1 MAITVDVITKVV
13 ESALRGSSTQVE
25 QHFVRTGEQAGQKFT
40 KSFSDSVSKSG
51 PEMQKAFDR
60 AADAAGKLRV
70 ETQKLTELQ
79 AKGAANSKLIAQSER
94 VEKARREEARAVRA
108 ATDAYQAYDRQT
120 RDTANGLDALN
131 RGASSL
137 INVFSNLTAG
147 TRFGG
152 LASDVSMLSS
162 ELATAGRAA
171 GGLGSSFAA
180 AGLIAGGVVIAG
192 VAALTAG
199 VVALGNELYDLGSVW
214 DDTFDGIKVATGA
227 SGEMLD
233 QIKDSVRAVAG
244 EVPESLNVI
253 GDIAGEVATALKLV
267 GPEANGVVTALGQ
280 LKSFGVD
287 VDIRDLG
294 RAFRALGVEQDDYVS
309 GLEQLMA
316 AQQETGL
323 SIDDMLGSIFSG
335 SAALQNF
342 GFTFGETVSLLK
354 TFEAAGMSP
363 DRAITALNKAAG
375 TLADAGLPATK
386 ESLQSVIDEVQR
398 LIAIGDDPAATN
410 MMEKLFG
417 ARSGSSW
424 LRVIKDGTFDLANLA
439 AAADAP
445 RTSIQGLADD
455 TYDLS
460 EQWQLF
466 KNEASVALGP
476 LSEQVFDFV
485 NQGLGS
491 ILDWIGEN
499 KVTIID
505 FFIGVGDVT
514 IDVLDGI
521 QGFVAMTLTDMGLLV
536 EIVADVLGGMAAF
549 DEFLNKIPGMGG
561 NEAEA
566 AKLREWQKSL
576 DDLAES
582 MQGAGKRAD
591 ESREAWDDIRAKWEA
606 AGATAK
612 EAAAAIDEQAE
623 ATDKQAKANDN
634 LSDSLVG
641 LQGIGPVPGFTTGT
655 GPGFLGPSAGTLPPN
670 IPAPPGMQKFASAQ
684 SSGTGMQRFAAMRGN
699 SAASS
704 GSSSGGVIPE
714 INWAKGIAEQY
725 NLSFSSGLRPG
736 DKGYHG
742 QGFAGDFSNTRRF
755 GAPTPEMLNFA
766 NFMANNF
773 APYISEL
780 IFQHPSFTRNVKDG
794 QFVGPMGPG
803 QVFNESQAGYHGD
816 HVHIAFKPGAF
827 AGNNA
832 MLSFG
837 PNQSSTTTPPG
848 TPSPI
853 PGLQEGPAGSTFG
866 YNPYGEPGYYRP
878 DPKSV
883 RGAERRVQDI
893 DERIADVQERL
904 AEANTELDKVN
915 KDILA
920 SEEEK
925 KRVAKARD
933 RVKKQLDDLVEDRK
947 EAQTD
952 LEETQRGR
960 FSPAREATAG
970 RGGARGPGQIGTP
983 LAADFGIGGGLPG
996 IAEWVTGF
1004 LANLAFAPMI
1014 GALSAIAG
1022 SSPIQGGY
1030 GLMGIMGAQNL
1041 AAGGSPLGLSA
1052 PGLTG
1057 AVTPPSPSQ
1066 IGPAPLGGGMGAP
1079 HRGSGMPP
1087 GRPQSPQTSQSPS
1100 GGPGGEGFQGI
1111 GGLPLAGM
1119 QMAGMAADLMAPGM
1133 GQAAQ
1138 TGIEVLNRTAG
1149 YIGQLGAIGIGGLME
1164 TFLPNNSAA
1173 ADPSKS
1179 WLGRIAG
1186 GLAGARPATPNA
1198 AGQSAPPQSPEEA
1211 AALQQQQG
1219 GSGGG
1224 TTGPMVQVGAI
1235 NNYTPDGGQSLA
1247 NQIGRMQ
1254 MAGYSSGGKR

>member
-1 MAITVDVITKVV
+1 MAITLDVFTKVV
-13 ESALRGSSTQVE
+13 EGSLKGSGDQIE
-25 QHFVRTGEQAGQKFT
+25 RHFVRTGEQAGTKFT
-40 KSFSDSVSKSG
+40 KSFSDTVSKSA

-70 ETQKLTELQ
+70 ETQKLQELQ
-79 AKGAANSKLIAQSER
+79 AKGAANSQLIAQAER
-94 VEKARREEARAVRA
+94 VEKARRDEARAVRA
-108 ATDAYQAYDRQT
+108 ATDAYQSYDRQV
-120 RDTANGLDALN
+120 RDTATGIDTLN
-131 RGASSL
+131 RGASGL
-137 INVFSNLTAG
+137 INVFSTLTAG

-152 LASDVSMLSS
+152 LVSDVGMLST

-171 GGLGSSFAA
+171 GTLGSSFAA
-180 AGLIAGGVVIAG
+180 AGLIAGGAVVAGIAA
-192 VAALTAG
+192 VTAG
-199 VVALGNELYDLGSVW
+199 VIALGNELYDLGSAW
-214 DDTFDGIKVATGA
+214 DDTFDGIKIATGA
-227 SGEMLD
+227 SGEMLE
-233 QIKDSVRAVAG
+233 QIKETVKSVAG
-244 EVPESLNVI
+244 EVPESISAI
-253 GDIAGEVATALKLV
+253 GDIASQVAQSLKLV
-267 GPEANGVVTALGQ
+267 GPEAENVVTALAQ

-294 RAFRALGVEQDDYVS
+294 RAFRALGVDQQDYVG

-323 SIDDMLGSIFSG
+323 SIDDMLGSMFSG

-342 GFTFGETVSLLK
+342 GFTFGETISLLK
-354 TFEAAGMSP
+354 TFESAGLSP

-398 LIAIGDDPAATN
+398 LIEIGDDPAATN

-417 ARSGSSW
+417 ARAGSSW
-424 LRVIKDGTFDLANLA
+424 LRVIKDGTFDLQNLA
-439 AAADAP
+439 GAVDAP
-445 RTSIQGLADD
+445 RASIQGLADD

-460 EQWQLF
+460 ERWQMF
-466 KNEASVALGP
+466 KNEAAVAFEP
-476 LSEQVFDFV
+476 LSDQVFNFV
-485 NQGLGS
+485 NEGLGS

-499 KVTIID
+499 KSTIID

-521 QGFVAMTLTDMGLLV
+521 QGFVAMTLTDIGLLIGV
-536 EIVADVLGGMAAF
+536 VADLLGGMAAF

-576 DDLAES
+576 DDLASS
-582 MQGAGKRAD
+582 MQGAGQRAEEGRD
-591 ESREAWDDIRAKWEA
+591 AWDDIRNKWQA
-606 AGATAK
+606 AGDTAK

-742 QGFAGDFSNTRRF
+742 QGFAGDFSNTGRF

-883 RGAERRVQDI
+883 RGAERRVEDI

-925 KRVAKARD
+925 KRTAKARD

-952 LEETQRGR
+952 LDEARQGR
-960 FSPAREATAG
+960 FSPAREATGAG
-970 RGGARGPGQIGTP
+970 RGGGRGMGQIGTP
-983 LAADFGIGGGLPG
+983 LASDFGIGGGLPG
-996 IAEWVTGF
+996 IAEWLTGF
-1004 LANLAFAPMI
+1004 LANMAFAPMI
-1014 GALSAIAG
+1014 GALSAISA
-1022 SSPIQGGY
+1022 SSPVQGGY
-1030 GLMGIMGAQNL
+1030 GLMGMMGAQNL

-1052 PGLTG
+1052 PPGMG
-1057 AVTPPSPSQ
+1057 SS
-1066 IGPAPLGGGMGAP
+1066 IGPAPLGGGVGTPHLGGGAAP
-1079 HRGSGMPP
+1079 GPGS
-1087 GRPQSPQTSQSPS
+1087 GRPQTPQTSQAPSPGP
-1100 GGPGGEGFQGI
+1100 GGPGFQGL

-1149 YIGQLGAIGIGGLME
+1149 YIGQLGAIGVGGLME

-1173 ADPSKS
+1173 ADPAKS
-1179 WLGRIAG
+1179 WLGRLAG

-1198 AGQSAPPQSPEEA
+1198 AGQPAPAQSPEEA

-1235 NNYTPDGGQSLA
+1235 NNYTADGGQSLA

-1254 MAGYSSGGKR
+1254 MSSYSSGGKR